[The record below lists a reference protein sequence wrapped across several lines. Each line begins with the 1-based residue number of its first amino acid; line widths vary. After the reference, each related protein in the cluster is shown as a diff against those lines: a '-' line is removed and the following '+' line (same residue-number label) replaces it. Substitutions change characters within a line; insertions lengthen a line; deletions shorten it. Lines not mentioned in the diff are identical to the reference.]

1 MVRIFEITEL
11 QKKKKELIARSDI
24 HRQTLALEA
33 TNIKLSL
40 ELLKKQLRVLRMI
53 YRVLGLAVPVGGLLF
68 GHKEPER
75 KVSFISK
82 FLSGFDLA
90 RRIKSF
96 FSRNQADEPAAEEA
110 EGPSR
115 F

>member
-1 MVRIFEITEL
+1 MVRIFEVKDL
-11 QKKKKELIARSDI
+11 QQKKKELIARSDI
-24 HRQTLALEA
+24 HRQTLAREA

-40 ELLKKQLRVLRMI
+40 ELLKKRLRVLRTI

-75 KVSFISK
+75 KASFISK

-96 FSRNQADEPAAEEA
+96 FNRNKADKPAAEQADEP
-110 EGPSR
+110 SR